1 MTSAPVVCNSSP
13 LIGLEQIGLL
23 DLLRQLFG
31 TLRVPP
37 AVALEVAPSVILPAW
52 VHQQALTQAVGP
64 AILGARLGAGESEAI
79 SLALESS
86 ARLVILDDRPAR
98 RLAQALGLPL
108 IGTVGLLLAAKQH
121 GLLTAVRPC
130 LEALQQYDFRI
141 APALYNQVLKD
152 AGESL

>member
-1 MTSAPVVCNSSP
+1 MTPAPVVCNSSP

-23 DLLRQLFG
+23 DILRQLFG
-31 TLRVPP
+31 TLLVPP
-37 AVALEVAPSVILPAW
+37 AVALEVAPSVKLPAW

-64 AILGARLGAGESEAI
+64 TILGARLGAGESEAI

-108 IGTVGLLLAAKQH
+108 IGTVGLLLAAKQR
-121 GLLTAVRPC
+121 GLLTEVRPC

-141 APALYNQVLKD
+141 APALYDQVLND